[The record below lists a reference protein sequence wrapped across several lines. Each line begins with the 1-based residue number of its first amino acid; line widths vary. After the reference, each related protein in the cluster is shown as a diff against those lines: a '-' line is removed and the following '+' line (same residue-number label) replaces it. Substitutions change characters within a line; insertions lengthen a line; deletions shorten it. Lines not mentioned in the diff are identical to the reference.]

1 MIKLVGLFFSR
12 PDCQSSLPAPF
23 HLIVTAQQTEGLSY
37 PLSDGETWFNSNA
50 RSRRL
55 CFGFIKLV
63 LVLKH
68 SFTLEHGHRP
78 AKPSPQISTTLC
90 SSYLLSTPYWI
101 LDMMKAQKDSR
112 SIDRSSSSAV
122 RIWLVNCKSKSSLAY
137 AYPTLKVHW
146 SIETCWQV
154 THFESCKRNIDLTS
168 FSIGNLRWDF

>member
-68 SFTLEHGHRP
+68 LNTDIGRP
-78 AKPSPQISTTLC
+78 SLALRSQQHC
-90 SSYLLSTPYWI
+90 AVLLSTPYWI